1 MNLTDRRAA
10 LIDSA
15 RVAGGFVVLFA
26 LTGLPG
32 TGPAAHDDDQQPVV
46 RTSGF
51 SATAAPGVHREG
63 DWVIYERVADLDLTR
78 GTVTTV
84 QGSRVPDGGCAFAG
98 SRSASEPVPAVMG
111 MEIAYNPVTCQSRVY
126 ERELTAQE
134 AAERRSDPHAEQ
146 NAERAWWGLPPLV
159 EETAPATYVGP
170 ERQEEP

>member
-1 MNLTDRRAA
+1 MNATGRSA
-10 LIDSA
+10 LVGA
-15 RVAGGFVVLFA
+15 PRVAAGLLVLFA

-32 TGPAAHDDDQQPVV
+32 TGPAAHDDDRQPVE

-51 SATAAPGVHREG
+51 ADTVVPGVQREG
-63 DWVIYERVADLDLTR
+63 DWVIYERVEDLDLTR

-84 QGSRVPDGGCAFAG
+84 QGSRVPDGGCAFAE
-98 SRSASEPVPAVMG
+98 SRSESEPVPAVTE
-111 MEIAYNPVTCQSRVY
+111 MEIAYNPLTCQSRVY
-126 ERELTAQE
+126 ERELTAHE

-170 ERQEEP
+170 EQEEEA